1 MGKRNDNRRR
11 RQIKRSGCTSILQWA
26 TFFCAALCSPTE
38 LPSRCALFDVMLFL
52 FLPFRPKKRRREVS
66 ERVSECGEHESGTT
80 ITCDRHNDDEK
91 YNSKKQRHK
100 KGKTGNKTKRE
111 LAKAHNEWAKLTRAH
126 THKYKK
132 RNNKNNSNKNEKQ
145 WKKFAVIYLCMRY

>member
-26 TFFCAALCSPTE
+26 TFFL
-38 LPSRCALFDVMLFL
+38 RCTVLAHRTTKQMCVVRCYAFFVSSFS
-52 FLPFRPKKRRREVS
+52 PKKRRREVS
-66 ERVSECGEHESGTT
+66 ERVSECGEHGSGTT